1 MMNVTPLIPEQPG
14 LVNACMLKSLESGA
28 RTQGE
33 VFLRVEFSAYN

>member
-1 MMNVTPLIPEQPG
+1 MLLPQYPEQPG

-33 VFLRVEFSAYN
+33 MSLRVEFSAYN